1 MNIDLFPDSLMP
13 TLLHEKRHGF
23 HQGKIVCGVDEV
35 GRAPLA
41 GPVTAAAAILPAV
54 LPREIKREIRDSK
67 QMTLAQREAIFIPLT
82 HLCKFCVAEAS
93 VEEIGR
99 LNIFWASM
107 LAMKR
112 AIEGLAVQIDMAL
125 IDGNKVPRDLPCQAT
140 AIVAGDDKCLS
151 IAAASIIAKVTRDRF
166 MKKLAEQFPGYGW
179 ETNVGYPTSKHRE
192 ALRRL
197 GPTKWHR
204 PGFAL
209 VDQLEFD
216 IAS

>member
-1 MNIDLFPDSLMP
+1 VP

-23 HQGKIVCGVDEV
+23 LDGKIICGVDEV

-41 GPVTAAAAILPAV
+41 GPVMAAAVILPTEMPRAV
-54 LPREIKREIRDSK
+54 HKQIRDSK
-67 QMTLAQREAIFIPLT
+67 QMSADQREAVFGPLT
-82 HLCKFCVAEAS
+82 ELCRYCVAEAT
-93 VEEIGR
+93 VEEIAR

-112 AIEGLAVQIDMAL
+112 AIERLDVPVDMAL
-125 IDGNKVPRDLPCQAT
+125 IDGNQVPRPLSCKAV

-166 MKKLAEQFPGYGW
+166 MKKLAEEHPGYGW
-179 ETNVGYPTSKHRE
+179 ERNVGYPTREHRD

-197 GPTKWHR
+197 GPTAWHR
-204 PGFAL
+204 SGFAS
-209 VDQLEFD
+209 VTQLEFD
-216 IAS
+216 MAS